1 MYCQNITQVTVAGA
15 IGSWW
20 FNPEGSHAFCT
31 EAVTESFFSVM
42 FYKLGSIC
50 FGSLLLGPV
59 KLIRMLGS
67 FFRPSSDEYFGRNEI
82 LLCVQE
88 CITGCVYQLS
98 SRFSPWALTYVGLYG
113 YSLCEAG
120 EHSTELFEKRGW
132 TKIVSDDLISN
143 VLLMVSVVVGGVTG
157 CFGVLI
163 QKRDELIFSS
173 LHERSMTAFL

>member
-1 MYCQNITQVTVAGA
+1 MTA
-15 IGSWW
+15 
-20 FNPEGSHAFCT
+20 
-31 EAVTESFFSVM
+31 SFFSAI
-42 FYKLGSIC
+42 FNEFGSIC

-67 FFRPSSDEYFGRNEI
+67 FFRPSSDELLWRNEC

-113 YSLCEAG
+113 YSLFEAG

-132 TKIVSDDLISN
+132 TKIVSDDLIPN
-143 VLLMVSVVVGGVTG
+143 VLLLVSVVVGGVTG

-163 QKRDELIFSS
+163 QRRDGLTFSS
-173 LHERSMTAFL
+173 LHESTTTAFL